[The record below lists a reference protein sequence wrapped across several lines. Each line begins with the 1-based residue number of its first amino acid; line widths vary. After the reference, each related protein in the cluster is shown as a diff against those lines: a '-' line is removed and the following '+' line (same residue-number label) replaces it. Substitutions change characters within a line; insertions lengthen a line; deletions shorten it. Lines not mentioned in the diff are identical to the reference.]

1 MTIEVINGPNLNM
14 LGIREPEIYGSM
26 TLLDIYGE
34 LRLRTADLGITL
46 QFHQTSSEGE
56 IIDLLH
62 EAGRSRGMIG
72 VVINPGGYTHS
83 SVSIRDAISS
93 ITLPV
98 VEVHLSNLHAREPF
112 RQQSMIA
119 PVCRGRIEGLGWRG
133 YELAIRYLLDIAH
146 SSKST
151 A

>member
-14 LGIREPEIYGSM
+14 LGIREPEIYGRM

-34 LRLRTADLGITL
+34 LRRRTGDLSVAL
-46 QFHQTSSEGE
+46 QFHQSSSEGE
-56 IIDLLH
+56 IIDLIH
-62 EAGRSRGMIG
+62 EAGKTAGMIG
-72 VVINPGGYTHS
+72 IVINPGGYTHT

-133 YELAIRYLLDIAH
+133 YELAIRYLVDLKNEGA
-146 SSKST
+146 
-151 A
+151 AR